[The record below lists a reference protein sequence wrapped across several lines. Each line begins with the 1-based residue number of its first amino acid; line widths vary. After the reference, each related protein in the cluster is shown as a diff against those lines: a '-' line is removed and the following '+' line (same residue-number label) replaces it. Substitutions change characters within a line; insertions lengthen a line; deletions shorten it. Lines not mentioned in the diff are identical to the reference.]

1 MSHEE
6 KLARL
11 YLDFSAAAP
20 PDRAKLLA
28 GVAGLLLNNRAKN

>member
-1 MSHEE
+1 MSLEE

-20 PDRAKLLA
+20 SDRARLLA
-28 GVAGLLLNNRAKN
+28 GVAGLLLHGRPKN